1 MFTSGASTSNELIK
15 IMLAE
20 ICYKTSQLETLE
32 SMDTFNQLIEP
43 VLLSKIICNC

>member
-20 ICYKTSQLETLE
+20 ICYKTSQLETTHRASASFKNYL
-32 SMDTFNQLIEP
+32 QL
-43 VLLSKIICNC
+43 LTL